1 MFNQRQNEHFSLKYC
16 REPKLERERVVS
28 RSNELELTESFCIWA
43 QMVCCWI
50 VIEQQQ
56 QIQTSIGLLSDAVSW
71 IALLRNID
79 VFHIVWTLPGIRDLV
94 HEPVT
99 QSKPQKSFFLWKWS
113 NFILNSKP
121 DLEKIC
127 MPCWKF
133 GIFTLNIQFH
143 SKKVWNSNGFSS
155 IFS

>member
-1 MFNQRQNEHFSLKYC
+1 
-16 REPKLERERVVS
+16 
-28 RSNELELTESFCIWA
+28 
-43 QMVCCWI
+43 MVCCWI

-99 QSKPQKSFFLWKWS
+99 QSKPQKSFFL
-113 NFILNSKP
+113 
-121 DLEKIC
+121 
-127 MPCWKF
+127 
-133 GIFTLNIQFH
+133 
-143 SKKVWNSNGFSS
+143 
-155 IFS
+155 